1 VTVTSVAAA
10 VESFFVARAP
20 RKDSPHTTAAY
31 RRDLAAVAAIVAEQL
46 GRAPVVS
53 ELSAPVLR
61 AAFAV
66 FAADRA
72 AASVGRAWSVWRTFC
87 EFLVAEELL
96 PGNPMSGVAR
106 PRRPE
111 RVPKP
116 LQGDGT
122 PEELLAAVAAG
133 ARRARDPWPERD
145 LAVLAVL
152 LLTGVRSAE
161 LLALRVSS
169 LSGRSGERRLAV
181 AGKGGRFRYVPVEE
195 PLDVLLSG
203 YLASRRARLG
213 ARSVVSGA
221 PLFVAASGAGLTRSQ
236 LRYLVEQCYRYA
248 GVRDR
253 VQRGALVHA
262 LRHTFATRLAEDGAS
277 ITEIAR
283 LLGHAS
289 VVTSEWYIAS
299 TAVAQREAAR
309 ANRTYRVVAQ
319 LSADAGG
326 RRAQG

>member
-1 VTVTSVAAA
+1 
-10 VESFFVARAP
+10 
-20 RKDSPHTTAAY
+20 
-31 RRDLAAVAAIVAEQL
+31 
-46 GRAPVVS
+46 
-53 ELSAPVLR
+53 
-61 AAFAV
+61 
-66 FAADRA
+66 
-72 AASVGRAWSVWRTFC
+72 
-87 EFLVAEELL
+87 
-96 PGNPMSGVAR
+96 
-106 PRRPE
+106 
-111 RVPKP
+111 VPKP

-203 YLASRRARLG
+203 YLASRRSRLG
-213 ARSVVSGA
+213 ARSVAPGA
-221 PLFVAASGAGLTRSQ
+221 PLFVAGSGAGLTRSQ

-326 RRAQG
+326 RRAEG

>member
-1 VTVTSVAAA
+1 MTVDVSAA
-10 VESFFVARAP
+10 VEAFFVARAP

-31 RRDLAAVAAIVAEQL
+31 RRDLAAVSALVAEQL
-46 GRAPVVS
+46 GRAPLVAD
-53 ELSAPVLR
+53 LSAPVLR
-61 AAFAV
+61 AAFAE

-87 EFLVAEELL
+87 EFLVAESLL
-96 PGNPMSGVAR
+96 PGNPMAGVAR
-106 PRRPE
+106 PRRAE

-116 LQGDGT
+116 LQGDRT
-122 PEELLAAVAAG
+122 PEDLLAAVAAG

-169 LSGRSGERRLAV
+169 LAGRPGERRLAV

-195 PLDVLLSG
+195 PLQVLLSA
-203 YLASRRARLG
+203 YLSSRRARLG
-213 ARSVVSGA
+213 ARSVSGSA
-221 PLFVAASGAGLTRSQ
+221 PLFVDTAGRGLTRGQ

-248 GVRDR
+248 GVADR

-299 TAVAQREAAR
+299 TAAAQRDAAR
-309 ANRTYRVVAQ
+309 ANRTYRMVAR
-319 LSADAGG
+319 LSAGVDE
-326 RRAQG
+326 